1 MYFYKQVVDFF
12 LFLYLRSTEAV
23 KKGQIVK
30 DPGISTFKK
39 RARLETFGW
48 KKKTLGKRVHLEA
61 LLSSSNRSWKKMKAR
76 QATASGLAWG

>member
-1 MYFYKQVVDFF
+1 MVFTEFRLFRISKSKFSEVHFFYSDTDNIIMYFYKQVVDFF

-39 RARLETFGW
+39 RARLETFG
-48 KKKTLGKRVHLEA
+48 
-61 LLSSSNRSWKKMKAR
+61 
-76 QATASGLAWG
+76 